1 LARNRV
7 LVPFVWLAGPPCA
20 QKRQL
25 CPPVLPVEREQL
37 MERRELEE
45 QLERAERY
53 IRAVDNRYKLLR
65 RRAHLHRS
73 EITGE
78 QADELRRILKGKK
91 VDGAKLVDFEPC
103 DFVDSRGEIDYGR
116 VLWWLDSANDQRW
129 L

>member
-1 LARNRV
+1 
-7 LVPFVWLAGPPCA
+7 
-20 QKRQL
+20 
-25 CPPVLPVEREQL
+25 

-53 IRAVDNRYKLLR
+53 IRAVDNRYRLLR